1 MDPQRAGKFAPD
13 LTHELAASVG
23 QEAAWS
29 AEIRHDMAEE
39 SVAHR
44 ARRVIASRY

>member
-1 MDPQRAGKFAPD
+1 MRQLSPD
-13 LTHELAASVG
+13 LTHELAAPVR

-29 AEIRHDMAEE
+29 AEIRYDMVKE